1 MISTPDW
8 MQESE
13 QPISSQVN
21 RSGVHSDQSACSTR
35 DCSCPVRGQFWQPM
49 NASYNIVE
57 ADVMKGQVFLC
68 QPIRALEASRSAGAA
83 ASDLLCSTADSTW
96 DQEAFIFRELD
107 RETRMADKKGW
118 VLWSLDTL
126 YYHIEL
132 LWLQGEQLQNSLKMP
147 VMIMQILTW
156 ALFRDF

>member
-1 MISTPDW
+1 MRKVHNSVVSSLILSHVNLW
-8 MQESE
+8 E
-13 QPISSQVN
+13 PI
-21 RSGVHSDQSACSTR
+21 T
-35 DCSCPVRGQFWQPM
+35 
-49 NASYNIVE
+49 E
-57 ADVMKGQVFLC
+57 
-68 QPIRALEASRSAGAA
+68 LEASRSAGAA
-83 ASDLLCSTADSTW
+83 AALDLLCSTADSTW

-147 VMIMQILTW
+147 VMIMQIFNLG
-156 ALFRDF
+156 FV